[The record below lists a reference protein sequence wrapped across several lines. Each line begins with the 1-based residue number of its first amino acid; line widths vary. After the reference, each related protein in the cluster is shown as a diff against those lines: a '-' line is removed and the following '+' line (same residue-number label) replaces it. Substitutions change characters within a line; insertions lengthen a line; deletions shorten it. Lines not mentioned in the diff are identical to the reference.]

1 MEFLT
6 QFKETKSLSFTH
18 CVEASNNDLE
28 KIKELGAIVNH
39 CPTSNRLLNN
49 SKLNIKKLIDKD
61 ISFSIGTDGL
71 SSNNSLSMFDE
82 LRNAL
87 MVHEGI
93 NLLELSNIL
102 ISAATKKMEVM
113 P

>member
-6 QFKETKSLSFTH
+6 QFKETKPLSFTH

-102 ISAATKKMEVM
+102 ISAATKKWK
-113 P
+113 